1 MSGESNLTRVTV
13 NLIPR
18 AMSALD
24 RLLVVDGC
32 GKTDAMNR
40 AVVGY
45 AYLQDKVAE
54 GAVLKLHYPTGV
66 VEAVTFL

>member
-1 MSGESNLTRVTV
+1 MTDSNLTRVTV

-18 AMSALD
+18 AMAALD
-24 RLLVVDGC
+24 GLLIADGC
-32 GKTDAMNR
+32 GKTDAVNR

-45 AYLQDKVAE
+45 AYLHAKVRE
-54 GAVLKLHYPTGV
+54 GAVLKLHYPGGA